1 MEKGIYIDRD
11 GRTRDAFGNL
21 VLIQND
27 VVTTAINKKLMK
39 EEQLKEMERKN
50 QNKLYDRVSKTGF
63 HDNNI
68 VGTSKNRLR
77 RALGGLQF
85 EEEDEESGEGGGEMM
100 GDGDKL
106 GEDLMDLLTAP
117 KAEKAVKKIK
127 KIKRTKL
134 QTQDLIPDK

>member
-1 MEKGIYIDRD
+1 M
-11 GRTRDAFGNL
+11 
-21 VLIQND
+21 
-27 VVTTAINKKLMK
+27 
-39 EEQLKEMERKN
+39 KEMERKN

-85 EEEDEESGEGGGEMM
+85 EEEDEESGEGGEMREE
-100 GDGDKL
+100 GDKL

-117 KAEKAVKKIK
+117 KAEKAVRKIR
-127 KIKRTKL
+127 KIKRTRL